1 MQNRLCGVLTCW
13 LLLASFA
20 MRCGAEG
27 LTSEVRPFK
36 GVPALYVN
44 GVLTSQTL
52 AAPYRDPQR
61 SGLDDFNDFR
71 RTGISIFDIY
81 VRFPWTA
88 PETYD
93 FAPVDRKLDA
103 YLAVDPK
110 VLFLPRIL
118 LTPGRW
124 FREQFPDD
132 ISRRDDGTPAGMFPT
147 QNAGNNPSFSSEK
160 YRELSH
166 QAMIAFINHLESKYG
181 EHIVGYQVGNGF
193 GGEWL
198 PFNSFWE
205 SRPAKRR
212 RRSLASKIILPL
224 PATRLKNG

>member
-13 LLLASFA
+13 IVLASFA

-27 LTSEVRPFK
+27 LTSEVRQFK
-36 GVPALYVN
+36 GIPALYVN
-44 GVLTSQTL
+44 GVLTSQSL

-61 SGLDDFNDFR
+61 SGLADFNDFR
-71 RTGISIFDIY
+71 RAGISIFDIY

-103 YLAVDPK
+103 YLAVDAK

-124 FREQFPDD
+124 FRD
-132 ISRRDDGTPAGMFPT
+132 SFPT
-147 QNAGNNPSFSSEK
+147 KFRCATMARQPGCFPARTQAIIRRFPPKNIASF
-160 YRELSH
+160 RT
-166 QAMIAFINHLESKYG
+166 
-181 EHIVGYQVGNGF
+181 
-193 GGEWL
+193 
-198 PFNSFWE
+198 
-205 SRPAKRR
+205 RR
-212 RRSLASKIILPL
+212 
-224 PATRLKNG
+224 